1 MPLPG
6 IASQLG
12 AGVHARAH
20 ALSRAREPSSRS
32 LHSPLHS
39 GRTRAARA
47 LLSTLLSL
55 RTAAAPKTE
64 DRALRERAEGDTRGT
79 LGAMT
84 LKHTETDPVLTA
96 GTSALKSLSAVTP
109 PPAQQDRRCTSL
121 ASVRSRPA
129 PASRPDAP
137 EIAPS
142 ATRSSPAV
150 EPNEANPC
158 HNPAP
163 SVVIAA
169 AVPPSL
175 PFSGAC

>member
-1 MPLPG
+1 MPLPS
-6 IASQLG
+6 ISSQLG

-20 ALSRAREPSSRS
+20 TLSRSREPSSRS

-55 RTAAAPKTE
+55 CPAAAPKTE
-64 DRALRERAEGDTRGT
+64 DRAVRERAEGDTRGT
-79 LGAMT
+79 LGEMP
-84 LKHTETDPVLTA
+84 LKNTETEPVLTA

-121 ASVRSRPA
+121 TSVRSRPA

-150 EPNEANPC
+150 EPNEASPC

-163 SVVIAA
+163 YRS
-169 AVPPSL
+169 
-175 PFSGAC
+175 